1 MTLEI
6 ALVFGILLGA
16 LVLFLTEW
24 IRMDLVAL
32 LVLLAVG
39 LTGLVSPVE
48 ALSGFSSPAVVTVWA
63 MFIISGG
70 LTLTGVADILGR
82 RVIRIAGTGEVGLIV
97 TIMATAGI
105 LSAFMNNVG
114 VAAMML
120 PVVVQ
125 IGRRTGHAP
134 SRLLMPLAMGCLLGG
149 LTTLIGTPPNIL
161 VADQLREYGLRPFSL
176 FEFTP
181 IGGII
186 LVTGIAFVAV
196 VGRRLLPERDPMKET
211 SLPARDPEALYALGE
226 RLFTVRLAPDSPL
239 AGRTLAESRLGAAL
253 RMNVVAVI
261 RDGSTTPA
269 PPGDLVLRSDDRLLA
284 LGRTDLTGE
293 VQGGA
298 YLVEDP
304 EPERGP
310 LELLAEL
317 KLSEARVTPHSPLV
331 GKRLF
336 RTRLRERYGI
346 RVLAIQRREGIR
358 FRDLQDTRPEADD
371 ILLIH
376 SPDEPDEALREAT
389 GLADF
394 RPVSPEELRDVYG
407 LAGTVLSLQVPP
419 GSVLAGQTL
428 REARLREVL
437 GVDVW
442 AIRRNGVTL
451 VMPGP
456 EDVLEPGDDLLVQG
470 TPEDLETVHALRK
483 LRIES
488 RPTRGLES
496 LQSMEVGVAEL
507 VLAPETTLTGQTP
520 RELDFRNRYGVTV
533 LAVWREG
540 TAKRTNLRDLPLLFG
555 DAILVQGPREKL
567 RLLARDPDFVV
578 LTEPPPPPPRQEKA
592 PLAVGILALALAPV
606 ILGWLPIALGAISGA
621 VAMVLTRCL
630 TMEDAYRFIEWPAV
644 FLIAGMLPLG
654 IAMERT
660 GAARFLADGMV
671 SATGE
676 LGPRAVLAG
685 LFLLTSLATQVIP
698 TAALVVLMSPIAL
711 NAAADLGVSPYPLMM
726 TVAMAASASLSS
738 PVSHPA
744 NTLIMGPGGY
754 RFVDYVRVGLPLT
767 FLIFLI
773 VVVLVPILWP
783 FHP

>member
-6 ALVFGILLGA
+6 GLVLLILLGA
-16 LVLFLTEW
+16 LVLFVTEW
-24 IRMDLVAL
+24 LRMDVVAL
-32 LVLLAVG
+32 LVLVAVG
-39 LTGLVSPVE
+39 LTGLVSPTE

-70 LTLTGVADILGR
+70 LTLTGVADLLGR
-82 RVIRIAGTGEVGLIV
+82 RLVQVAGEGEVGLIIA
-97 TIMATAGI
+97 IMASAGV

-120 PVVVQ
+120 PVVIQ

-134 SRLLMPLAMGCLLGG
+134 SRLLMPLALGCLLGG

-181 IGGII
+181 IGALI
-186 LVTGIAFVAV
+186 LITGIAFVV
-196 VGRRLLPERDPMKET
+196 LVGRHLLPERDPFKET
-211 SLPARDPEALYALGE
+211 SLPSRDPEAVYALGE
-226 RLFTVRLAPDSPL
+226 RLFTIRLAPDSPL

-253 RMNVVAVI
+253 RVNVVALI
-261 RDGSTTPA
+261 RSGTTTAA
-269 PPGDLVLRSDDRLLA
+269 PPSDMVLRSGDQLLA
-284 LGRTDLTGE
+284 LGRLDLIGA

-298 YLVEDP
+298 YLVD
-304 EPERGP
+304 EPDSGKDP
-310 LELLAEL
+310 LELLADLEL
-317 KLSEARVTPHSPLV
+317 VEARVAEDAPFA
-331 GKRLF
+331 GRRLF
-336 RTRLRERYGI
+336 RARLRERYGT
-346 RVLAIQRREGIR
+346 RVLALRRGGTVR
-358 FRDLQDTRPEADD
+358 FRDLQDARPQAGDVLLVHSLEGPTEAF
-371 ILLIH
+371 LQ
-376 SPDEPDEALREAT
+376 ET
-389 GLADF
+389 GLTDF
-394 RPVSPEELRDVYG
+394 RPVAPTVLRTVYG
-407 LAGTVLSLQVPP
+407 LSGGVVALRVPP
-419 GSVLAGQTL
+419 DSILAGRTL

-442 AIRRNGVTL
+442 AIRRDGRTL

-456 EDVLEPGDDLLVQG
+456 DDALEPGDGLLVQG
-470 TPEDLETVHALRK
+470 TPEDLESLHALRK

-488 RPTRGLES
+488 RSTRGLES
-496 LQSMEVGVAEL
+496 LQSLEVGVAEL
-507 VLAPETTLTGQTP
+507 VLSPETTLAEKTP
-520 RELDFRNRYGVTV
+520 RELDFRNRYGATV

-540 TAKRTNLRDLPLLFG
+540 TARRADLRDLPLRFG

-567 RLLARDPDFVV
+567 RLLARDSDFVV

-606 ILGWLPIALGAISGA
+606 IVGWIPIALGAIAGA

-654 IAMERT
+654 LAMDRT
-660 GAARFLADGMV
+660 GAARLIADGVV

-676 LGPRAVLAG
+676 FGPRVVLAG
-685 LFLLTSLATQVIP
+685 LFLLTSLATQIIP

-711 NAAADLGVSPYPLMM
+711 SAATDLGVSPYPLMM

-744 NTLIMGPGGY
+744 NTLVMGPGGY
-754 RFVDYVRVGLPLT
+754 RFMDYVRVGLPLT
-767 FLIFLI
+767 LVIFVI
-773 VVVLVPILWP
+773 VVILVPILWP